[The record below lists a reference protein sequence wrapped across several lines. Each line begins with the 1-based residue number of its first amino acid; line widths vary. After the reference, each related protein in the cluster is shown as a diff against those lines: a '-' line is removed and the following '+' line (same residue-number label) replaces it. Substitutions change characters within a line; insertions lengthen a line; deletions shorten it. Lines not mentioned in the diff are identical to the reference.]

1 MHGFVSYRRFG
12 IVRSLRSDR
21 AVFVLDRYVAT
32 ELWVQ
37 GLRYGNLD
45 EDARFQDRRLV
56 LTHRRGDLGAG
67 RPRPWA
73 RGEVTSARVV
83 LAHGRGDLGAGRPQP
98 GASEQN
104 EVSKYHII
112 CKIFPY
118 SLSGDAFSW
127 FSQLQPRSLTCC
139 DDIKTTFLNKF
150 LYEATETRQ
159 KEFDDMFDKMIKG
172 QEKELMS
179 SFSQMLGIVYTE
191 PKEESET
198 VNAQIEKPDIEVQWT
213 YAFTQREEAD
223 ISDTTSTSTNDTT
236 STFTDSRTS
245 TSTDGTTSTS
255 IDGKTST
262 STNGTT
268 STSTDGTT
276 STSIDS
282 TTSTSTNEFEKKL
295 DDNQNTSRGD
305 LETSPKAIIGRHQPD
320 EINRHPPCI
329 MDQHPPSIIVHHLPD
344 SIDLHPPDSIDL
356 HPPESIDRHPL
367 LDEPHGF
374 IVEMEP
380 IEERVHESKASHNG
394 DSKHLRP
401 LICTEEADGLHKRM
415 KRIHNPVKIVVPC
428 VVFEAESPIPLDR
441 SMQFSSYIE
450 VNWYAY
456 TCNIK
461 DPRDLIKELEE
472 LASASEH
479 NEVSVDHIICK
490 IFPYSLSGDAFSW
503 FSQLQPRSLT
513 CCDDIKTTFLNKFL
527 YEATETRQKEFDD
540 MFDKMIK
547 GQEKEL
553 MSSFSQMLG
562 IVYTEPKEE
571 SETMNAQIEKPD
583 IEVQWTYAFTRREE
597 ADISDTTSTSTN
609 DTTSTFTDSRT
620 STSTDGT
627 TSIDGKTSTSTN
639 GTTSTSTDGTTS
651 TSIDSTT
658 STSTNGTTSMLI
670 DDIEKEITMEDFLD
684 LEEFLELDL
693 EEFLELEEWLEDMD
707 QNSKKKLDD
716 DQNTSRG
723 DLETSP
729 KAIIGRHQPDEIN
742 RHPPCII
749 DQHPPSIIV
758 HHLPD
763 SIDLHPPDSIDLHPP
778 ESIDRH
784 PLLDDRTVS

>member
-1 MHGFVSYRRFG
+1 MSTRSNKG
-12 IVRSLRSDR
+12 IGLLLVGPLDLELVIHKSKR
-21 AVFVLDRYVAT
+21 AVDTLQAAIGSIEIQVLVDIVHPTSIDTVHPTSIDTVHPTSIDTVHPTFDQHCSSAIDRHYSPTSIDTVHQLSIDIVHPPSTDTGAVIFDVIDVAET
-32 ELWVQ
+32 NDFDLNREWYDWGSV
-37 GLRYGNLD
+37 D
-45 EDARFQDRRLV
+45 PFRRLP
-56 LTHRRGDLGAG
+56 HEDPRDLIK
-67 RPRPWA
+67 
-73 RGEVTSARVV
+73 E
-83 LAHGRGDLGAGRPQP
+83 LEELGP
-98 GASEQN
+98 ASEQN
-104 EVSKYHII
+104 EVSIYHII

-191 PKEESET
+191 LKEESET
-198 VNAQIEKPDIEVQWT
+198 MKAQIEKPEIEVQWT
-213 YAFTQREEAD
+213 YAFTRREEAD

-282 TTSTSTNEFEKKL
+282 TTSTSTN
-295 DDNQNTSRGD
+295 
-305 LETSPKAIIGRHQPD
+305 
-320 EINRHPPCI
+320 
-329 MDQHPPSIIVHHLPD
+329 
-344 SIDLHPPDSIDL
+344 
-356 HPPESIDRHPL
+356 
-367 LDEPHGF
+367 
-374 IVEMEP
+374 
-380 IEERVHESKASHNG
+380 
-394 DSKHLRP
+394 
-401 LICTEEADGLHKRM
+401 
-415 KRIHNPVKIVVPC
+415 
-428 VVFEAESPIPLDR
+428 
-441 SMQFSSYIE
+441 
-450 VNWYAY
+450 
-456 TCNIK
+456 
-461 DPRDLIKELEE
+461 
-472 LASASEH
+472 
-479 NEVSVDHIICK
+479 
-490 IFPYSLSGDAFSW
+490 
-503 FSQLQPRSLT
+503 
-513 CCDDIKTTFLNKFL
+513 
-527 YEATETRQKEFDD
+527 
-540 MFDKMIK
+540 
-547 GQEKEL
+547 
-553 MSSFSQMLG
+553 
-562 IVYTEPKEE
+562 
-571 SETMNAQIEKPD
+571 
-583 IEVQWTYAFTRREE
+583 
-597 ADISDTTSTSTN
+597 
-609 DTTSTFTDSRT
+609 
-620 STSTDGT
+620 GT
-627 TSIDGKTSTSTN
+627 A
-639 GTTSTSTDGTTS
+639 
-651 TSIDSTT
+651 
-658 STSTNGTTSMLI
+658 SMLI

-784 PLLDDRTVS
+784 PLLDEPHGFIVEMEPIEERVHESKASHNGDSKHLRPLICTKEADGLHKRMKRIHNPVKIVVPCAVFEAESPIPLDRSMQFSSYIEGWRCHHAIRQVGGKEEEELEEEKKDQGRSSGIIDPSLLRWCQEIQSAQQMLLTTICKASSAPYC